1 VLAALA
7 ALPRSPVPGR
17 RWSTPDQWHVTLRFF
32 GELGPTEVENAS
44 VALAAV
50 AGSWPAPFEVEG
62 GPRTRFLGPGLVVWP
77 VEGLTGV
84 AQAVEQATAAIG
96 QPVPERR
103 FLGHVTVSR
112 IRRGTGLHE
121 DPRLLQPLSASWTV
135 TSLSLVASELHP
147 DGARYR
153 DVQTFPL
160 ARHSIDPVG

>member
-1 VLAALA
+1 VVAALA
-7 ALPRSPVPGR
+7 ALPRSRVPGL

-32 GELGPTEVENAS
+32 GELGLPEVENAS
-44 VALAAV
+44 MALAAV

-84 AQAVEQATAAIG
+84 AQAVEQATADIG
-96 QPVPERR
+96 QPVSERR
-103 FLGHVTVSR
+103 FLGHVTVAR
-112 IRRGTGLHE
+112 IRQGTDVHQDRQLVH
-121 DPRLLQPLSASWTV
+121 PLSASWTV

-153 DVQTFPL
+153 DVASFSFAQ
-160 ARHSIDPVG
+160 H